1 VKLNLVKC
9 NFGTS
14 QIIFL
19 RHVIDAD
26 GMHHNIG
33 KVKVVKRYPIPRIA
47 TNVQAFSTL
56 TCYYIASF

>member
-14 QIIFL
+14 QIIIL
-19 RHVIDAD
+19 RHVIDAH

-33 KVKVVKRYPIPRIA
+33 KVKVVKKYPIPRIP
-47 TNVQAFSTL
+47 TNVRAF
-56 TCYYIASF
+56 F